1 MLNGVFQRPYL
12 NKDARNLVKKKQ
24 DEEKIKP
31 VEIIKNLEA
40 PTLFIAGKKDP
51 TVCPWH
57 TDDVNLMNEIR
68 EKLSSLE
75 LLG

>member
-1 MLNGVFQRPYL
+1 MVEHSNVSKAKGLLTIAQNY
-12 NKDARNLVKKKQ
+12 ARQ
-24 DEEKIKP
+24 
-31 VEIIKNLEA
+31 
-40 PTLFIAGKKDP
+40 
-51 TVCPWH
+51 